1 MYVFRSRKFWAALIG
16 LVAVLYTA
24 YTQQDLPTED
34 LVNAIMTII
43 GVYIGSVAVEDGLSN
58 QGSKGE

>member
-16 LVAVLYTA
+16 LIAVLYTA
-24 YTQQDLPTED
+24 YMQQDLPTED

-43 GVYIGSVAVEDGLSN
+43 GVYIGSVAVEDGLSKQGN
-58 QGSKGE
+58 QGE

>member
-16 LVAVLYTA
+16 LIAVLYTA

-43 GVYIGSVAVEDGLSN
+43 GVYIGSVAVEDGLSKQGN
-58 QGSKGE
+58 QGE